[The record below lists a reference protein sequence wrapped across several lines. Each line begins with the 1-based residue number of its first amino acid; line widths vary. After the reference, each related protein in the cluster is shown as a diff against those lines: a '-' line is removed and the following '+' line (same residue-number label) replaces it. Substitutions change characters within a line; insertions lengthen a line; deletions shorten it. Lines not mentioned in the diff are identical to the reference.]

1 MDEDFEEFFE
11 IVQDSVY
18 VIVRSTV
25 FYISIDFVDD
35 FDWLEN
41 FKLVG
46 GIIKFFY
53 EGFIEEKVVGFEFVG
68 LFQLNVFCQRI
79 WFRLI
84 LDSFIMERIGS
95 SYSN

>member
-11 IVQDSVY
+11 IVQDLVY
-18 VIVRSTV
+18 VIVRSIV

-41 FKLVG
+41 FKFVG

-53 EGFIEEKVVGFEFVG
+53 EGFIEEKVVGLEFVG
-68 LFQLNVFCQRI
+68 LFQLNVFFLGNTVQI
-79 WFRLI
+79 N
-84 LDSFIMERIGS
+84 IGRF
-95 SYSN
+95 YIGKNRQQLE